1 MSISTRLGRALL
13 AIAATAVVGFGFAT
27 VAESGRGPVTRA
39 CKYFCQPSECEPC
52 VTLDQCGCC
61 NKKIPGCRP

>member
-1 MSISTRLGRALL
+1 MELPNRLGRVVL
-13 AIAATAVVGFGFAT
+13 AVAATGVVLFGFAT

-52 VTLDQCGCC
+52 ITLDQCGCC
-61 NKKIPGCRP
+61 SKRIPGCKP